1 MQPHLLLTV
10 LCCHSTYDSKLGTHH
25 VQSPSGPSI
34 NDPRLCMYPTLSKHE
49 YLLTRQEIVTRA
61 DLNTLCITSKAYH
74 AYVIPR
80 LYERVY
86 LRIWNRDEVL
96 RFIGCVSAG
105 ASPNLRHTRTLVV
118 EDRRIL
124 EWPSSLLVGPLAIPF
139 YREVGPDEEEPEE
152 RDHHMSTILSLFP
165 RNVLHRLWY
174 TFWTVVLAID
184 GELTS
189 LQLHS
194 RP

>member
-34 NDPRLCMYPTLSKHE
+34 NDPRLCMYPTLSKHK

-118 EDRRIL
+118 EDRRLIEFIPL
-124 EWPSSLLVGPLAIPF
+124 SCYLRAEQTDALNRTVAVGVPISRAVLRESQPFTDVLDFDLIAKPWEQWAGRVSS
-139 YREVGPDEEEPEE
+139 
-152 RDHHMSTILSLFP
+152 
-165 RNVLHRLWY
+165 
-174 TFWTVVLAID
+174 
-184 GELTS
+184 
-189 LQLHS
+189 
-194 RP
+194 